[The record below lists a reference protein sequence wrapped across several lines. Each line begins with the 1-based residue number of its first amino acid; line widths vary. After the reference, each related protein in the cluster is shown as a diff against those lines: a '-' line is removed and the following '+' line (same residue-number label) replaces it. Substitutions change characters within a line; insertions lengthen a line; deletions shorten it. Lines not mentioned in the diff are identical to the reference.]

1 MSKEFDLGKIIS
13 DGFNIKLWGIV
24 SPEHILEELDMAGA
38 DPREKTAIL
47 KGWADIQAFADQGG
61 VMTSSGI
68 LIPQGTKDSISVRK
82 GTKVFEIGTDF
93 AQSLGYVRTI
103 GKSVNLNSTTYPV
116 YEIKR
121 GLGKFIHTE
130 YREHGI
136 ENVHSIDPD
145 AIAQQTLL
153 NLALTRGRGDV
164 TGPASHL

>member
-1 MSKEFDLGKIIS
+1 MSKEFDLGKIIREGS
-13 DGFNIKLWGIV
+13 NIRLWGIV

-38 DPREKTAIL
+38 DPREKAAIL

-68 LIPQGTKDSISVRK
+68 LIPQGTKDSVSVRK

-93 AQSLGYVRTI
+93 AQSLGFVRTV
-103 GKSVNLNSTTYPV
+103 GKSVNLSSEGYPI

-121 GLGKFIHTE
+121 GLGKFMQGE
-130 YREHGI
+130 YREYGI
-136 ENVHSIDPD
+136 ENTYSVDPD

-153 NLALTRGRGDV
+153 NLALTRGRGDI
-164 TGPASHL
+164 TKPASHL